1 MNDENRQ
8 NGDRDRGPRKPGSG
22 RPSGGRPSSGRPGA
36 GKPSGDRKPY
46 SRDGKPGDRPARPAR
61 DGERKPYSRDGAP
74 SGERKPWSRDGAPS
88 RDGDRRPPRDGERKP
103 YSRDGKPAGE
113 RKPWSRDGKPG
124 DRPARPARDGDRKPW
139 SRDGAPSRDGDRRPP
154 RDGERKPYG
163 RDGKPAGERKPWS
176 RDGAPS
182 GERKPWSRDGAPS
195 RDGDRRPPRDGERK
209 PWSRDGAPSRDGERK
224 PWEKRD
230 GDRPSSPRGS
240 RPARDGDRKPYSR
253 DGQPGRPDRGG
264 SDRPRRDYDLNPLT
278 PFELKRREE
287 RAAEPELEAQF
298 SGTNLDRAVV
308 RDISTLNEDNKI
320 VVGKHLESAAFFADE
335 DPERALQH
343 ALAAKRRASRLA
355 VVRETVGIMAYVTE
369 DFALALAEL
378 RTAARISGSNDQ
390 IALIIDC
397 LRALNRAEEGLKIA
411 RDLDRAALP
420 REARID
426 LAIVLSGIRLDRGE
440 TDRAFAELQIAELDP
455 TNATIESV
463 GLFDANAEVL
473 EELGRAEEAAK
484 WRKYARM
491 TEDHYAP
498 DEEMTIKTEYLEPDP
513 STFDVTQEGDADVD
527 DIDAPEMSE
536 DEPVESDDASG
547 AVTEADDVADDEEE
561 AETEGEEPE
570 GEKS

>member
-1 MNDENRQ
+1 MNDDNRQ
-8 NGDRDRGPRKPGSG
+8 GREGDDRGRGPRKPGSG
-22 RPSGGRPSSGRPGA
+22 RPSGGRPASGRPGA

-46 SRDGKPGDRPARPAR
+46 IRDGKPGDRPA
-61 DGERKPYSRDGAP
+61 
-74 SGERKPWSRDGAPS
+74 
-88 RDGDRRPPRDGERKP
+88 RDGERKP
-103 YSRDGKPAGE
+103 YSRDGKPAGD
-113 RKPWSRDGKPG
+113 RKPYSSDGKPG
-124 DRPARPARDGDRKPW
+124 ERPA
-139 SRDGAPSRDGDRRPP
+139 
-154 RDGERKPYG
+154 
-163 RDGKPAGERKPWS
+163 
-176 RDGAPS
+176 
-182 GERKPWSRDGAPS
+182 
-195 RDGDRRPPRDGERK
+195 RPPRDGERK
-209 PWSRDGAPSRDGERK
+209 PWSREGRPVDGERKPWSRDGKRTGERKPYSRDGKPGERK

-240 RPARDGDRKPYSR
+240 GPARDGERKPWSREGKPGDRPARDGDRKPFSR
-253 DGQPGRPDRGG
+253 DGDRKPWDKDSDRTNSPRGSRPERGG

-287 RAAEPELEAQF
+287 RAAEPELEPQF
-298 SGTNLDRAVV
+298 TGTNLDRAVV

-320 VVGKHLESAAFFADE
+320 IVGKHLESAAFFADL

-397 LRALNRAEEGLKIA
+397 LRALDRSEEGLKIA

-440 TDRAFAELQIAELDP
+440 TDRAFAELQIPELDP

-473 EELGRAEEAAK
+473 EEMGRTDDAAK
-484 WRKYARM
+484 WRRYARL
-491 TEDHYAP
+491 TEEHYAP
-498 DEEMTIKTEYLEPDP
+498 DEEMTITTEYLEPDP
-513 STFDVTQEGDADVD
+513 STFDVTE
-527 DIDAPEMSE
+527 
-536 DEPVESDDASG
+536 
-547 AVTEADDVADDEEE
+547 EADDAAEPTESEESTEIVEPADDTTDSASEE
-561 AETEGEEPE
+561 TQ
-570 GEKS
+570 S

>member
-8 NGDRDRGPRKPGSG
+8 GRDSDDRGRGPRKPGSG

-61 DGERKPYSRDGAP
+61 DG
-74 SGERKPWSRDGAPS
+74 
-88 RDGDRRPPRDGERKP
+88 DRRPPRDGERKP
-103 YSRDGKPAGE
+103 YSRDGKP
-113 RKPWSRDGKPG
+113 S
-124 DRPARPARDGDRKPW
+124 GDRKPW
-139 SRDGAPSRDGDRRPP
+139 
-154 RDGERKPYG
+154 EK
-163 RDGKPAGERKPWS
+163 
-176 RDGAPS
+176 
-182 GERKPWSRDGAPS
+182 

-209 PWSRDGAPSRDGERK
+209 PWEKRDGDRPTRDGDRK
-224 PWEKRD
+224 PWVKRD

-240 RPARDGDRKPYSR
+240 RPAPARDGERKPFSR
-253 DGQPGRPDRGG
+253 DGKPSGERKPWDKDSDRTNSPRGSRPARGG
-264 SDRPRRDYDLNPLT
+264 ADRPRRDYDLNPLT

-287 RAAEPELEAQF
+287 RASEPELEPQF
-298 SGTNLDRAVV
+298 TGTNLDRAVV
-308 RDISTLNEDNKI
+308 RDISTLNEDNKL
-320 VVGKHLESAAFFADE
+320 VVGKHLESAAFFADI
-335 DPERALQH
+335 DPDRALQH

-397 LRALNRAEEGLKIA
+397 LRALDRAEEGLKIA
-411 RDLDRAALP
+411 RDLDRATLP

-473 EELGRAEEAAK
+473 EEMGRTDEAAK
-484 WRKYARM
+484 WRRYARL
-491 TEDHYAP
+491 TEEHYAP
-498 DEEMTIKTEYLEPDP
+498 DEEMTFTTEYLEPDP
-513 STFDVTQEGDADVD
+513 ATFDV
-527 DIDAPEMSE
+527 
-536 DEPVESDDASG
+536 
-547 AVTEADDVADDEEE
+547 EEE
-561 AETEGEEPE
+561 AEELGEDVEPAAPATEPATEPTAEETQQ
-570 GEKS
+570 

>member
-61 DGERKPYSRDGAP
+61 DGERKPYSRDGKP
-74 SGERKPWSRDGAPS
+74 SGERKPWSRDGAPA
-88 RDGDRRPPRDGERKP
+88 RDGERKP
-103 YSRDGKPAGE
+103 WSRDGRDGDRTNSPRGSRPARDGE

-124 DRPARPARDGDRKPW
+124 ERPARDGDRKPY
-139 SRDGAPSRDGDRRPP
+139 S
-154 RDGERKPYG
+154 
-163 RDGKPAGERKPWS
+163 RDGKPGDRKPWEK

-182 GERKPWSRDGAPS
+182 GERKPWSRDGAPA
-195 RDGDRRPPRDGERK
+195 RDGDRKPWSRDGKPGERPARPARDGERK
-209 PWSRDGAPSRDGERK
+209 PWNRDGRPADGDRKPWSRDG
-224 PWEKRD
+224 RD
-230 GDRPSSPRGS
+230 GDRTNSPRGS
-240 RPARDGDRKPYSR
+240 RPDRD
-253 DGQPGRPDRGG
+253 G

-287 RAAEPELEAQF
+287 RAAEPELEPQF
-298 SGTNLDRAVV
+298 SGTNLDRAVI

-411 RDLDRAALP
+411 RDLDRASLP

-440 TDRAFAELQIAELDP
+440 TDRAYAELQIAELDP

-473 EELGRAEEAAK
+473 EELGRTEEAAK

-513 STFDVTQEGDADVD
+513 STFDVTQEGDTEVEATDV
-527 DIDAPEMSE
+527 
-536 DEPVESDDASG
+536 
-547 AVTEADDVADDEEE
+547 
-561 AETEGEEPE
+561 EGEEPA
-570 GEKS
+570 GDKS